1 VVLGLFRW
9 GELYSRAM
17 PGKGVLLSVGV
28 ASALLGVV
36 PAASTAAPSPLHP
49 TISVRASRSTVVA
62 GKSVVLS
69 GRVRGEL
76 TPVKVHLYSLAWPYR
91 KARAKL
97 VGTTTTGRGGS
108 FSFTRHPGLNTRYR
122 ATISGTRTHA
132 EALVRVVARVIQY
145 EKALSLGRA
154 KIVVVLAHPKNLDWR
169 NAEVDW
175 WFAPGKSHFF
185 QSTSTHAHRLS
196 QTKLVLVTTVTLP
209 AGFFKWRACFH
220 AHGVKA
226 IEDPARP
233 PGCTGQGFKG
243 HGSLPAGFPSA
254 AAIARAESYLA
265 SRGGHTAIAVVD
277 TEGRMHGVHINDQF
291 ITGSVVKAMLLVAY
305 LRRLDAMGQHYV
317 DSSSNNILYP
327 MIHVSDNN
335 AATQCWDIVGNT
347 GLYEVAHAA
356 GMTHFSVDTSA
367 TWGSEWGAA
376 LLTAHDQAKFF
387 FEMDSLIPKEFVG
400 YARNLLSH
408 IAGYESWGI
417 PAIARPLGY
426 DVFFKAGWRPSPD
439 TFLVHQIARLEKDGH
454 KFSLAIMTDGDPDMG
469 YGIDTIQ
476 GTTRALLG

>member
-1 VVLGLFRW
+1 ML
-9 GELYSRAM
+9 
-17 PGKGVLLSVGV
+17 GKGALSAGAATV
-28 ASALLGVV
+28 LLGVLPAS
-36 PAASTAAPSPLHP
+36 PAAAVASSSLHP
-49 TISVRASRSTVVA
+49 SISVSASRSSVVA
-62 GKSVVLS
+62 GKRVVLS
-69 GRVRGEL
+69 GHVKGEPGPVRVN
-76 TPVKVHLYSLAWPYR
+76 LYSIPWPYR
-91 KARAKL
+91 RARAKL
-97 VGTTTTGRGGS
+97 VTSTSTGRGGS
-108 FSFTRHPGLNTRYR
+108 FSFTRHPGLNTRYHV
-122 ATISGTRTHA
+122 TISGTHIHA
-132 EALVRVVARVIQY
+132 VTLVRAVARVIQY
-145 EKALSLGRA
+145 EKALPLGRA
-154 KIVVVLAHPKNLDWR
+154 KIVVVLFHPKNVDWR
-169 NAEVDW
+169 GASVSW
-175 WFAPGKSHFF
+175 WLAPGKSRFY
-185 QSTSTHAHRLS
+185 QGTSTHTHRLS
-196 QTKLVLVTTVTLP
+196 QTKVVMVKTVALP
-209 AGFFKWRACFH
+209 AGFYKWRACFQ
-220 AHGVKA
+220 AHGVRA
-226 IEDPARP
+226 IEDPRRP
-233 PGCTGQGFKG
+233 PGCTGQGFRG
-243 HGSLPAGFPSA
+243 SASLPAGFPSA
-254 AAIARAESYLA
+254 ASIARAESYLA

-277 TEGRMHGVHINDQF
+277 TEGRIHGAHINDQF

-317 DSSSNNILYP
+317 DSNSNNILYP

-335 AATQCWDIVGNT
+335 AATECWDIVGNA
-347 GLYEVAHAA
+347 GLYAVAQAA

-367 TWGSEWGAA
+367 SWGGEWGAA

-454 KFSLAIMTDGDPDMG
+454 KFSVAIMTDGDPDMG

>member
-1 VVLGLFRW
+1 MLGRGARYL
-9 GELYSRAM
+9 GAM
-17 PGKGVLLSVGV
+17 AALWV
-28 ASALLGVV
+28 AALV
-36 PAASTAAPSPLHP
+36 PAASAAAPSPLQP
-49 TISVRASRSTVVA
+49 QISVSASRSRVPA
-62 GKSVVLS
+62 GAPVTLS
-69 GRVRGEL
+69 GRVKGEL
-76 TPVKVHLYSLAWPYR
+76 MPVRVDLYSIPWPY
-91 KARAKL
+91 KKGQARRVAS
-97 VGTTTTGRGGS
+97 TMTASDGS
-108 FSFTRHPGLNTRYR
+108 FSFTRRPGINTRYH
-122 ATISGTRTHA
+122 ATISGTHTHA
-132 EALVRVVARVIQY
+132 VALVHAVARVIQW
-145 EKALSLGRA
+145 EKALPLGRA
-154 KIVVVLAHPKNLDWR
+154 KIVVVLVHPKNVRWR
-169 NAEVDW
+169 GAQVDW
-175 WFAPGKSHFF
+175 WFAPGKSHFY
-185 QSTSTHAHRLS
+185 QGTSTHTHRLS
-196 QTKLVLVTTVTLP
+196 QTKLVMVRTVRLP
-209 AGFFKWRACFH
+209 AGFYKWRACFY

-243 HGSLPAGFPSA
+243 HGNLPVGFPGP
-254 AAIARAESYLA
+254 AAISRAEHYLA

-277 TEGRMHGVHINDQF
+277 TEGRMHGAHINDQF

-305 LRRLDAMGQHYV
+305 LRRLDRMGQHSV
-317 DSSSNNILYP
+317 DSNSNNILYP

-356 GMTHFSVDTSA
+356 GMTRFFVDTSA
-367 TWGSEWGAA
+367 SWGSEWGAA
-376 LLTAHDQAKFF
+376 LLTAHDQARFF

-417 PAIARPLGY
+417 PAVARPRGY

-454 KFSLAIMTDGDPDMG
+454 RFSMAIMTDGDPDMT

-476 GTTRALLG
+476 GTTQALLG